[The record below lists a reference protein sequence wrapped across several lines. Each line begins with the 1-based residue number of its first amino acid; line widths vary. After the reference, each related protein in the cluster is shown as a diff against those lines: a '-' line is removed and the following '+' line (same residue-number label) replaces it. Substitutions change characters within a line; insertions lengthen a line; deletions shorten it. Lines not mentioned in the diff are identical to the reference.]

1 MLTSGVEIKVA
12 PSILAAD
19 FSRLGEQVAEASN
32 GGADYIHVDMM
43 DGHFVPPIT
52 IGAQVVSAIRPWS
65 EVPIEVHMM
74 VEEPTKFIPELVDAG
89 ADTAVVHVEACKDLR
104 STVDKIVSS
113 GIKAGVA
120 LSPSTSELS
129 LQGVLSNISLVVAMT
144 VEPGWGGQPF
154 IHKVL
159 DKVTRIRSMIDDG
172 GYDAELE
179 VDGGINIETAGYAV
193 KAGAGILVAGTAI
206 YGSGVPVDQAIANI
220 RQSVHNIN

>member
-1 MLTSGVEIKVA
+1 MVSGVEIKVA

-52 IGAQVVSAIRPWS
+52 IGTQVVSAIRPWS

-74 VEEPTKFIPELVDAG
+74 VEEPIRFIPELVDAG
-89 ADTAVVHVEACKDLR
+89 ADTVVVHVEACNDLG

-129 LQGVLSNISLVVAMT
+129 LEGVLSNLSLVVAMT

-154 IHKVL
+154 IPEVL
-159 DKVTRIRSMIDDG
+159 DKVTRIRSMIDRG

-193 KAGAGILVAGTAI
+193 KAGARILVAGTAI
-206 YGSGVPVDQAIANI
+206 YGSGVPVDQAITTI
-220 RQSVHNIN
+220 RQSVHHIH